1 MLVSNTSLLLEVD
14 GDADDGGE
22 VDEAKPDNENDENDN
37 DNDNDENDCQ
47 IAKRKKVKVDSHC
60 HNI

>member
-22 VDEAKPDNENDENDN
+22 VDEAEPDN
-37 DNDNDENDCQ
+37 DNHDSQ
-47 IAKRKKVKVDSHC
+47 TGKQKKV
-60 HNI
+60 

>member
-22 VDEAKPDNENDENDN
+22 VDEAEPN
-37 DNDNDENDCQ
+37 NDNDENDSQ
-47 IAKRKKVKVDSHC
+47 IAKRKK
-60 HNI
+60 

>member
-22 VDEAKPDNENDENDN
+22 VDEAEPDNENDDN
-37 DNDNDENDCQ
+37 QD
-47 IAKRKKVKVDSHC
+47 KKVKVNSQTKKRKG
-60 HNI
+60 